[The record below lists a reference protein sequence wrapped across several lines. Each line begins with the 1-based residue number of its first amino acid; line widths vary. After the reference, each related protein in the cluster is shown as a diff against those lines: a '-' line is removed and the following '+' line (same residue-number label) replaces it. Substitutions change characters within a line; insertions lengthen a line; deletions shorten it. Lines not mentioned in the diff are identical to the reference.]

1 MTKMDNVDNVTQA
14 GDNKD
19 STVKPA
25 LEATTDDTAVEV
37 VAQELN
43 LDFFYYRWV
52 LFYFRF

>member
-1 MTKMDNVDNVTQA
+1 MTKMDSVDNVTQA

-43 LDFFYYRWV
+43 LDFFYYKWV